1 MLIQKLPVGKYV
13 SINTLFWGAVVTL
26 TAACTNY
33 VGLITARFLL
43 GIAEATIS
51 PAFLFITSM
60 WYTRE
65 EIPTRVGIWFS
76 GNAIGGIF
84 ASFIAYGVG
93 HIERP
98 LSPWQWLFIVYEY
111 LFRSSL

>member
-1 MLIQKLPVGKYV
+1 M
-13 SINTLFWGAVVTL
+13 AL
-26 TAACTNY
+26 TAACTNFG
-33 VGLITARFLL
+33 GLLAVRFLL
-43 GIAEATIS
+43 GVAEATIS

-65 EIPTRVGIWFS
+65 EVPTRVGIWFS

-84 ASFIAYGVG
+84 ASFIAYGIG

-98 LSPWQWLFIVYEY
+98 FSPWRWLYIVRWH
-111 LFRSSL
+111 LFFVNPVLGIY